1 MRAGV
6 SDDGEKHAKPEPRE
20 PDPRGEAERLERRQS
35 LEHGLAR
42 AQARLASRIRAVRG
56 DLARVEGADELSR
69 RAQLFVAEAARARRG
84 TPKLRVVDWSSGE
97 AVEVEFVIDPA
108 RSAKEQLDAIFNR
121 ARRLK
126 NGAPIAKARL
136 GDAETM
142 LSRIEAIA
150 ARLASEPDVDVDNLA
165 VQAQSIAP
173 RDFVLPAPGTPGTP
187 ARRKKDSPSL
197 PYRTFL
203 GASGAH
209 IFVGRGAAHN
219 DALTLHVAR
228 PHHLWLHAK
237 GQAGAHVVV
246 PLAKG
251 TSCPPDVLV
260 EAAHL
265 AAHFSRARHE
275 AVVEVTYVPKRHVR
289 KPRGSPPGLVV
300 VAREKVLVLRRSDE
314 VVRRLL
320 DRELAAH
327 A

>member
-1 MRAGV
+1 MRARV
-6 SDDGEKHAKPEPRE
+6 SDGDANRQHRE
-20 PDPRGEAERLERRQS
+20 PDARREAEREDRRLTLEQ
-35 LEHGLAR
+35 GLAKAR
-42 AQARLASRIRAVRG
+42 ARLASRIRAIRG
-56 DLARVEGADELSR
+56 DLDRIEGADELSR

-84 TPKLRVVDWSSGE
+84 TTKLRVVDWSSGE
-97 AVEVEFVIDPA
+97 AVDVELPLDPA
-108 RSAKEQLDAIFNR
+108 RPAKEQLDAIFNR

-126 NGAPIAKARL
+126 NGAPIARARL
-136 GDAETM
+136 RDAETM
-142 LSRIEAIA
+142 LSRLETIA
-150 ARLASEPDVDVDNLA
+150 ARLAGEPDIDVDELA
-165 VQAQSIAP
+165 VQARSIAP
-173 RDFVLPAPGTPGTP
+173 RDFVLRAPTAPG
-187 ARRKKDSPSL
+187 RKTKDAPPL

-203 GASGAH
+203 GASGVH
-209 IFVGRGAAHN
+209 ILVGRGAAHN

-246 PLAKG
+246 VLGKG
-251 TSCPPDVLV
+251 TSCPPDLLV

-265 AAHFSRARHE
+265 AAHFSGARHE
-275 AVVEVTYVPKRHVR
+275 AVVEVTYVQKRHVR

-320 DRELAAH
+320 DRELAAR